1 MGNVRV
7 ATSSRPRAVA
17 AVWPSRFE
25 DMTVSTPAHR
35 TVVAAPRSARGKIGE
50 RARPLRTAPVSA
62 RPPHHAAAMA
72 SAMAVKPAPVAP
84 GTAAAAVAVLTLTRL
99 PLTPAPVVKLVSLT
113 VASGD

>member
-1 MGNVRV
+1 MGDVRV

-25 DMTVSTPAHR
+25 DMTVSIPAHR
-35 TVVAAPRSARGKIGE
+35 TAVAVPRSARGKTGE
-50 RARPLRTAPVSA
+50 RALQLQIPLVNVLRPRSTAA
-62 RPPHHAAAMA
+62 TA
-72 SAMAVKPAPVAP
+72 SATMEKIAPAAP
-84 GTAAAAVAVLTLTRL
+84 GIAAAAVAVLTLTRL